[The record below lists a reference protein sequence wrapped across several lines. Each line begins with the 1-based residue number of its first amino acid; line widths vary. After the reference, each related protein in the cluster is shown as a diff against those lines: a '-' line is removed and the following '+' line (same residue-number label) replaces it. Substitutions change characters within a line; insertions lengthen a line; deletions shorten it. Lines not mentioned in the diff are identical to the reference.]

1 MVPPKTQTRRVPL
14 LPSPVSSLRRITSFS
29 PLMHAVHHFSISA
42 PSFREISFKMEIRC
56 YLPLSVYIPPLFS
69 FRRVLSVNLSDPIF
83 ERNFPST
90 TTDDIPVNAKLL
102 SCLQAAPPL
111 SPRDLTIRK
120 SETDNGLNDSQQT
133 FCNMHFSLLK

>member
-1 MVPPKTQTRRVPL
+1 MVSPKTQTRRVPL
-14 LPSPVSSLRRITSFS
+14 LPSPVSSSQNYIFFA

-56 YLPLSVYIPPLFS
+56 YLSLSVYIPPLFS

-90 TTDDIPVNAKLL
+90 TTNDIPVNAKLL
-102 SCLQAAPPL
+102 SCLQAALSL
-111 SPRDLTIRK
+111 SPRDLIIRG
-120 SETDNGLNDSQQT
+120 SEIDNGVE
-133 FCNMHFSLLK
+133 